1 MKLKKRINKNHLKIN
16 NAVIRKNPLFE
27 IYIENDYLIVHNTEY
42 RKDNG
47 RFEIES
53 ITHLELIRHLSF
65 LNKIIEVTFGLN
77 VPSKSNE
84 LRINTEN
91 GFKDIVLTNCNI
103 KEVEILIYEIN
114 QLLLKSKK
122 PDLL

>member
-1 MKLKKRINKNHLKIN
+1 MKLKKRINKIIWKSII
-16 NAVIRKNPLFE
+16 AIIRKNPLFE
-27 IYIENDYLIVHNTEY
+27 IYVENDYLIVHNTDY
-42 RKDNG
+42 KKDNG

-53 ITHLELIRHLSF
+53 IAHVELIRHLSF

-77 VPSKSNE
+77 VPSKSDE

>member
-1 MKLKKRINKNHLKIN
+1 
-16 NAVIRKNPLFE
+16 
-27 IYIENDYLIVHNTEY
+27 
-42 RKDNG
+42 
-47 RFEIES
+47 
-53 ITHLELIRHLSF
+53 LSF

-77 VPSKSNE
+77 VPSKSDE

>member
-1 MKLKKRINKNHLKIN
+1 M
-16 NAVIRKNPLFE
+16 AVIRKSPLFE
-27 IYIENDYLIVHNTEY
+27 IYVENDYLIVNNTDY

-53 ITHLELIRHLSF
+53 ITHVELIRHLSF
-65 LNKIIEVTFGLN
+65 LNKIIEVSFGFN
-77 VPSKSNE
+77 VPSKSDE

-114 QLLLKSKK
+114 QLLLKRKK
-122 PDLL
+122 TDLL

>member
-1 MKLKKRINKNHLKIN
+1 MAI
-16 NAVIRKNPLFE
+16 IRKSPLFE
-27 IYIENDYLIVHNTEY
+27 IYIENDYVVINNTDY

-47 RFEIES
+47 RFEIDS
-53 ITHLELIRHLSF
+53 ITYVELIRNLSF

-91 GFKDIVLTNCNI
+91 SFKDIVLANCNI
-103 KEVEILIYEIN
+103 EKVEILIYEIN
-114 QLLLKSKK
+114 QLILKSKTK
-122 PDLL
+122 KTDLQ

>member
-1 MKLKKRINKNHLKIN
+1 M
-16 NAVIRKNPLFE
+16 AVIRKSPLFE
-27 IYIENDYLIVHNTEY
+27 IYVENDCIVINNTDY

-53 ITHLELIRHLSF
+53 ISHLELIRHLSF

-91 GFKDIVLTNCNI
+91 GFKDLVLTDCDI
-103 KEVEILIYEIN
+103 KKVEVLIYEIN
-114 QLLLKSKK
+114 QLILKNKK
-122 PDLL
+122 TDLL

>member
-1 MKLKKRINKNHLKIN
+1 MAI
-16 NAVIRKNPLFE
+16 IRKNPLFE
-27 IYIENDYLIVHNTEY
+27 IYVENDYLIVHNTDC

-53 ITHLELIRHLSF
+53 IARVELIRHLSF
-65 LNKIIEVTFGLN
+65 FNKIIEVTFGLN
-77 VPSKSNE
+77 VPSKSDE

-114 QLLLKSKK
+114 QLILKSKK

>member
-1 MKLKKRINKNHLKIN
+1 M
-16 NAVIRKNPLFE
+16 AEIRKNPLFE
-27 IYIENDYLIVHNTEY
+27 IYVENEYVVINNTDY

-53 ITHLELIRHLSF
+53 ITHVQLIRHLSL

-77 VPSKSNE
+77 VPSKSDE

-103 KEVEILIYEIN
+103 KKVEILIYEIN

-122 PDLL
+122 N

>member
-1 MKLKKRINKNHLKIN
+1 M
-16 NAVIRKNPLFE
+16 AVIRKNPLFE
-27 IYIENDYLIVHNTEY
+27 IYVENNYLIVHNTDY

-53 ITHLELIRHLSF
+53 ILHVELIRHLSF
-65 LNKIIEVTFGLN
+65 LNKVIEVTFGLN
-77 VPSKSNE
+77 VPSKSCE

-103 KEVEILIYEIN
+103 KIVEILIYEIN
-114 QLLLKSKK
+114 QLLLTSKK
-122 PDLL
+122 TNLL

>member
-1 MKLKKRINKNHLKIN
+1 M
-16 NAVIRKNPLFE
+16 AVIRKNPLFE
-27 IYIENDYLIVHNTEY
+27 IYVENDYLIVHNTDC

-53 ITHLELIRHLSF
+53 IARVELIRHLSF
-65 LNKIIEVTFGLN
+65 FNKIIEVTFGLN
-77 VPSKSNE
+77 VPSKSDE

-114 QLLLKSKK
+114 QLLLKNQKT
-122 PDLL
+122 DLL